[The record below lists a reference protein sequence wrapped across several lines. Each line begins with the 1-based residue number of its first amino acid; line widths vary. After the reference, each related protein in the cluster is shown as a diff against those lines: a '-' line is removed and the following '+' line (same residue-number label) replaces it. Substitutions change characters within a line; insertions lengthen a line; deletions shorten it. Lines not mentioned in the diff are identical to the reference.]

1 MDCALIF
8 IITINSWRCNIFAK
22 QHHIMIHQL
31 YEHFKAHPHVSTDT
45 RKIIKGSIFFA
56 LKGPNFDANQFAEE
70 ALEKGAALAVVDDKR
85 VMKDDRYFLVEDVL
99 TALQDVARHHRDQL
113 SIPVIGLTGSN
124 GKTTTKEL
132 IYSVLSKRYSTLATQ
147 GNLNNHI
154 GVPLTILSIQ
164 PGHEIAIIEMGA
176 NAVGEIA
183 LLSSIAKPSHGLIT
197 NIGRAHL
204 EGFGGIEGVIRGKSE
219 LYQHLINTGGV
230 VWINS
235 NSHVLSNMAKRF
247 KNPLMYPNQGDYYH
261 CELAGMEPY
270 LKIRTGE
277 GKVLSTQLA
286 GKYNFDNI
294 ACALCIGKFFD
305 VNPGDSAEAIEKYRP
320 QNMRSE
326 IIVKGSNRII
336 LDAYNANPD
345 SMAVALEN
353 LGEQHGE
360 KKVAILGDMN
370 ELGAESEKEHRNL
383 GKMVAKMS
391 LDKVYLCG
399 KLIGVALEE
408 LTNAV
413 HFNTRQ
419 ELESYLKA
427 HPVKNSL
434 VLMKASRGIGLEKVM
449 EYL

>member
-1 MDCALIF
+1 
-8 IITINSWRCNIFAK
+8 
-22 QHHIMIHQL
+22 MIHQL
-31 YEHFKAHPHVSTDT
+31 YEHFKASPHISTDT
-45 RKIIKGSIFFA
+45 RKIIEGSIFFA
-56 LKGPNFDANQFAEE
+56 LKGPNFDANQFAKS
-70 ALEKGAALAVVDDKR
+70 ALEKGATLAVVDDEQ
-85 VMKDDRYFLVEDVL
+85 VVEDERYFLVKDVL
-99 TALQDVARHHRDQL
+99 STLQDLARHHRDQL
-113 SIPVIGLTGSN
+113 EIPVIGLTGSN

-132 IYSVLSKRYSTLATQ
+132 IYSVLAKRYTTLATH

-164 PGHEIAIIEMGA
+164 PRHEIAIIEMGA

-219 LYQHLINTGGV
+219 LYQHLIHTDGV

-247 KNPLMYPNQGDYYH
+247 KNPLMYPNKGDYYH
-261 CELAGMEPY
+261 CELAASEPY
-270 LKIRTGE
+270 LKVKTGE
-277 GKVLSTQLA
+277 GQVLSTQLA

-294 ACALCIGKFFD
+294 ACALCIGKFFN
-305 VNPGDSAEAIEKYRP
+305 VSPEDSAEAIEKYLP
-320 QNMRSE
+320 QNMRSQV
-326 IIVKGSNRII
+326 IVKGSNRII

-353 LGEQHGE
+353 LQEQRSE

-383 GKMVAKMS
+383 GKILAKMP
-391 LDKVYLCG
+391 LDQVYLCG
-399 KLIGVALEE
+399 QLIGVASGE
-408 LTNAV
+408 LANAI
-413 HFNTRQ
+413 HFGTRE

-427 HPVKNSL
+427 HPVRNSL
-434 VLMKASRGIGLEKVM
+434 VLVKASRGISLEKVV